1 MYGKTQQE
9 HDIALAQVL
18 QRFEDCGLTLGLPKC
33 NFDQPQIEF
42 FGMKFSAAGMSPTA
56 DKVKALIEAPAP
68 TSVAEVRSFLGM
80 ANYSA
85 NFIQHYSETTAPLRH
100 LTKKNARFQWT
111 KECQKA
117 FETLKQ
123 AMVSPQVMSYYD
135 PTRPTELIVDASKY
149 GLASM
154 LTQLDPKTGQYKVVR
169 YDSRST
175 TQPESSYA
183 QIELESAAV
192 EFAIRRNH
200 IYLYGLPEF
209 SVITDHK
216 PLLPLYNSYRAD
228 MPPRIH
234 RHKLN
239 LQGYTFNLKHKP
251 GKDNPTDYMSRHPT
265 QIPDPREQKE
275 QQEAQLINHHIN
287 AIIRD
292 DLPVAVTLEQ
302 MKTATGKDPTMQRLI
317 QAIQTGYISNPDIQ
331 ELMPYSHVFNELST
345 VEGLVLR
352 GSKMVVPES
361 LRNQVV
367 TLAHEGHQGIVRTKQ
382 FLRATTWFSGMDK
395 RVEKEIAHCMPCQI
409 TVKTPQQEPLKPTV
423 LPGEPWDVLATDL
436 HGPLATGEYLLVVQC
451 LYSRYPAVEIVR
463 STSAD
468 TCIPALDKVLSQ
480 FGIPTQITSDNGPP
494 YNSEKFRQYAKY
506 MGFEHKKKIPYAPWA
521 NGTAENFMKNLG
533 KLIET
538 AQEEKLNWRQE
549 LHKFLRAYRATPHPM
564 TKKSPASLLFNGR
577 KYKTRLPIPTNKTIL
592 VYDKEVRQND
602 QISKRNMKLR
612 ADSKKHVKTSEI
624 KVGDKVLCQQKRGR
638 KHTPAYS
645 NEIMRVMKRKG
656 SLIVARGETKT
667 ITRHVTFFKKVTED
681 FDVDT
686 STPVT
691 EQVPPGNQRIVA
703 DMIHP
708 PVQEQP
714 GKERLGLPNPEA
726 LEPRERGLRDVN
738 PEPVREARP
747 VRNRRPPIRF
757 RDENY
762 EYNLEENLEE

>member
-1 MYGKTQQE
+1 VFQGIGKQKYRQVELIIDDSVQPKVQAQRRIPFPKRQQFEEIIQELEEADIIEQVEGPTEWISKVVLTPKADPSQLRMNIDMTTANTAIKRTGHVIPTLEELRYKLNGATHFTKLDMKQGYMQLELKQESRYMTTFYTHRGLRRFKRLNFGTNSAAELFHEEISQCLEDIDNADNLYDDIIVYGKTQQE
-9 HDIALAQVL
+9 HDIALAQAL

-33 NFDQPQIEF
+33 NFDQPEIEF

-68 TSVAEVRSFLGM
+68 TSFAEVRSFLGM

-154 LTQLDPKTGQYKVVR
+154 LTQLDPKTGQYKIVR

-175 TQPESSYA
+175 TQPESRYA

-317 QAIQTGYISNPDIQ
+317 QAIQTGYISNPDKQ

-382 FLRATTWFSGMDK
+382 FLRATTWFPGMDK

-423 LPGEPWDVLATDL
+423 LPGEPWDALATDL
-436 HGPLATGEYLLVVQC
+436 HGPLPTGEYLLVVQC
-451 LYSRYPAVEIVR
+451 LYSRYTAVEIVR

-494 YNSEKFRQYAKY
+494 YNSE
-506 MGFEHKKKIPYAPWA
+506 
-521 NGTAENFMKNLG
+521 
-533 KLIET
+533 
-538 AQEEKLNWRQE
+538 
-549 LHKFLRAYRATPHPM
+549 
-564 TKKSPASLLFNGR
+564 
-577 KYKTRLPIPTNKTIL
+577 
-592 VYDKEVRQND
+592 
-602 QISKRNMKLR
+602 
-612 ADSKKHVKTSEI
+612 
-624 KVGDKVLCQQKRGR
+624 
-638 KHTPAYS
+638 
-645 NEIMRVMKRKG
+645 
-656 SLIVARGETKT
+656 
-667 ITRHVTFFKKVTED
+667 
-681 FDVDT
+681 
-686 STPVT
+686 
-691 EQVPPGNQRIVA
+691 
-703 DMIHP
+703 
-708 PVQEQP
+708 
-714 GKERLGLPNPEA
+714 
-726 LEPRERGLRDVN
+726 
-738 PEPVREARP
+738 
-747 VRNRRPPIRF
+747 
-757 RDENY
+757 
-762 EYNLEENLEE
+762 